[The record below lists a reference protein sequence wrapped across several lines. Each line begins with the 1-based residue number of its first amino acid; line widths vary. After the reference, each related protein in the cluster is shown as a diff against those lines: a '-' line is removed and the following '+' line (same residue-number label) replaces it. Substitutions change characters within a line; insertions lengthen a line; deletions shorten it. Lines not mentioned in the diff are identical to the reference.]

1 MLTFQSL
8 ELWSSITV
16 QDGPIEIPGRY
27 IPAFI
32 SEKPPVSTYNQY
44 LWTAKWWK
52 MTVLRQTG
60 HLFDEKWTVLTG
72 KIEISKSAERSK
84 TIEIKVYP

>member
-1 MLTFQSL
+1 
-8 ELWSSITV
+8 
-16 QDGPIEIPGRY
+16 
-27 IPAFI
+27 
-32 SEKPPVSTYNQY
+32 
-44 LWTAKWWK
+44 